1 MSQSPSGFADKIIVD
16 RRKSYRNSDV
26 RMAVRK
32 TRDRLAEQGV
42 SDPVFDRELLAINAR
57 SVLSGIPAIVLLI
70 AMVAMVSAFAGMG
83 TDMLVWAIAS
93 TAVLIGRGFLARR
106 YLDTPADSRDLRR
119 WTAAFLGTHLLLGLC
134 WAWFALISCAAC
146 SGIDLMFFKALALLV
161 AMAACVTINHNLRWS
176 VLAEFG
182 LPVAVFAAAHDGIF
196 DPRGVLASAG
206 LLIALLFFSYI
217 AIRLSKASLA
227 TLSYRSENDALIAEL
242 EMARSISEE
251 ARRRAEEAN
260 LAKSRFLASMSHE
273 LRTPLN
279 AILGFSEIMANE
291 VLGPMQNENYKSYAG
306 DINQSGQHLLKLI
319 NEILDLSRIEAGKQE
334 LNEEPLDL
342 AAIVED
348 CIGLVRMKANQKN
361 IRIEHAFEK
370 NMPRLLADE
379 RSVRQV
385 ALNLLSNAVKFTP
398 QGGAIKVKTGWTSSG
413 GQYLSV
419 RDNGPGIPEDE
430 IPIVLSAFGQGSIA
444 IKSAEQGTG
453 LGLPI
458 VQALMNM
465 HGGVFKLK
473 SKLRDGTEGLALF
486 PASRVMDVL
495 PATAVKARP
504 PARTDREDEE
514 RARRAVAVGED

>member
-1 MSQSPSGFADKIIVD
+1 MSQSPSGFTDKIIVD

-32 TRDRLAEQGV
+32 TRDRLAEQGI
-42 SDPVFDRELLAINAR
+42 SDPGFDRELLAINAR
-57 SVLSGIPAIVLLI
+57 TALSGLPAIVLLI
-70 AMVAMVSAFAGMG
+70 AMIAMVSAIFGMG
-83 TDMLVWAIAS
+83 ANMIVWAIAA
-93 TAVLIGRGFLARR
+93 TAIVIGRGFLARR
-106 YLDTPADSRDLRR
+106 YLATSRDTSSLRR
-119 WTAAFLGTHLLLGLC
+119 WTTAFIATHVLLGLC
-134 WAWFALISCAAC
+134 WAWLAVIPCAAC
-146 SGIDLMFFKALALLV
+146 SGVDVLFFKGLALLV

-176 VLAEFG
+176 VVAEFG

-196 DPRGVLASAG
+196 DPRGIIASAG
-206 LLIALLFFSYI
+206 LVIALLFFSYI
-217 AIRLSKASLA
+217 AIRLGKASLA
-227 TLSYRSENDALIAEL
+227 SLSYRSENDALIAEL

-279 AILGFSEIMANE
+279 AILGFSEVMANE
-291 VLGPMQNENYKSYAG
+291 VLGPLQNESYKAYAN

-342 AAIVED
+342 AAVVDD
-348 CIGLVRMKANQKN
+348 CIGLVRMKAGQKN
-361 IRIEHAFEK
+361 IRIEHACET

-398 QGGAIKVKTGWTSSG
+398 QGGAITVKTGWTSSG
-413 GQYLSV
+413 GQYFSV

-458 VQALMNM
+458 VQALMAM
-465 HGGVFKLK
+465 HDGVFRLK
-473 SKLRDGTEGLALF
+473 SKLREGTEGLAIF

-495 PATAVKARP
+495 PATPVKARP
-504 PARTDREDEE
+504 IPHPELDE
-514 RARRAVAVGED
+514 RAAKRRPIAVGEG